1 MKKSLPFLTALLVVI
16 NASAAEPPV
25 PARIEFNR
33 DVRPILSDN
42 CFYCHGND
50 PKHREADLRLD
61 IRDEAVKAKAFV
73 PGKTKESELIAR
85 ILTDD
90 EDDLMP
96 PPDSH
101 KKLTPRQKA
110 VLQKWIEQGAAY
122 QQHWAYEKPV
132 KPAIPAGMNGV
143 DVLVQKRLSE
153 IGLKPSPQADAR
165 TLIRRLY
172 FDLLGLPPSP
182 SDLSEWSD
190 LSDKRYEQLVDRLLK
205 NPHYG
210 ERMAIGWLD
219 VVRFADTIGY
229 HSDNPHN
236 VWPYRDY
243 VIKSFNTNKRFDRFT
258 VEQIAGDL
266 MPDANQET
274 RVGSAFNRLLL
285 STEEGGAQAKDYE
298 QRMLTDR
305 VRAVGNAWMGQTT
318 GCAQCHDHKFDP
330 FNQRDFYQ
338 FGAFFADIKEPILG
352 RREPGMTVLDAE
364 GEKKQADIAKRL
376 AALQAEFAKP
386 RPDLA
391 AAQTEWEKQALEAVV
406 TSGLWQ
412 PLKPVTA
419 TSAKKNIALKADKD
433 GVVRGTID
441 AKRNERKQND
451 GTDTYTITA
460 KVPQGVTGIRID
472 ALKDKSAGIGLASN
486 GNFVLS
492 EVALS
497 TGRKN
502 NPAKLAVSNA
512 SATFEQVKFA
522 AASVIDGIADKKEN
536 GWGVLGGMG
545 ADQALYLELAEPIA
559 DADATVTIAL
569 TFAFGEN
576 HEIANLRLNTTTSPK
591 PLRAPATSLPA
602 KEIADI
608 LKVAPEKRAPA
619 QKQKLEA
626 AFKQIAPELSELR
639 TKLATVEKEKA
650 DFDNNAPKCIVSIS
664 DTAKRTV
671 RILPRGD
678 WMNESGEVVKA
689 ALPGYL
695 PKPKIEG
702 RDLTR
707 LDLAQWLVSKDNPL
721 TARTV
726 MNRLWKQFFGTGLSK
741 VLDDLGAQ
749 GEPPVNPALLDWLA
763 CEFMDSGWD
772 FQHMVRIIVSSDTYK
787 QVSTSTKELTAAD
800 PYNRECAR
808 QSAFRLEAESVRD
821 NALAISGLLVPKIG
835 GPSVKPYQPA
845 KYWENLNFPTREWQN
860 DSGES
865 LYRRG
870 MYTWWQRSFLHPS
883 MVAFDAPSREECT
896 AERNRSNI
904 PQQALVL
911 LNDPT
916 YVEAARAFAA
926 RILQTEGDATKRIT
940 WATQQALQRQP
951 SANEMKTISALFT
964 KHLADYTKDPAAAE
978 ALLKTGA
985 APTPAN
991 LNKSELA
998 AWTHVA
1004 RVLLN
1009 LHETITRA

>member
-1 MKKSLPFLTALLVVI
+1 MTKPTCLLLLATLSLH
-16 NASAAEPPV
+16 AAEPPV
-25 PARIEFNR
+25 PAKIEFNR
-33 DVRPILSDN
+33 DVQPILSDN

-61 IRDEAVKAKAFV
+61 IRDEAVKAEAFI
-73 PGKTKESELIAR
+73 PGKAAKSELVSR
-85 ILTDD
+85 IFTADA
-90 EDDLMP
+90 DDLMP

-101 KKLTPRQKA
+101 KKLTQRQKEI
-110 VLQKWIEQGAAY
+110 LKKWIDQGAAY
-122 QQHWAYEKPV
+122 QQHWAYEKAV
-132 KPAIPAGMNGV
+132 KAAIPAGKNGV
-143 DVLVQKRLSE
+143 DVLVQQRLAQ

-172 FDLLGLPPSP
+172 LDLIGLPPKPEEVASFEKDASP
-182 SDLSEWSD
+182 AAYA
-190 LSDKRYEQLVDRLLK
+190 KLVESLLK

-229 HSDNPHN
+229 HSDSPHN

-243 VIKSFNTNKRFDRFT
+243 VIQSFNNNKHFDRFT
-258 VEQIAGDL
+258 LEQIAGDL
-266 MPDANQET
+266 LPDATQET

-318 GCAQCHDHKFDP
+318 GCCQCHDHKFDP
-330 FNQRDFYQ
+330 WTQRDFYSL
-338 FGAFFADIKEPILG
+338 GAFFADIKEPILG
-352 RREPGMTVLDAE
+352 RREPGIMVLDEA
-364 GEKKQADIAKRL
+364 GQKRQADIAQRL
-376 AALQAEFAKP
+376 TDLQAEFAKP
-386 RPDLA
+386 RPELA
-391 AAQTEWEKQALEAVV
+391 PAQAEWEKLALEAV
-406 TSGLWQ
+406 TASGMWQ
-412 PLKPVTA
+412 PLKQVTA
-419 TSAKKNIALKADKD
+419 LSAKKNVTLKADKE

-451 GTDTYTITA
+451 GTETYTLST
-460 KVPQGVTGIRID
+460 KLPLGTTGIRLE
-472 ALKDKSAGIGLASN
+472 ALKEKLPGIGLASN

-492 EVALS
+492 EVTL
-497 TGRKN
+497 TGGKN
-502 NPAKLAVSNA
+502 KLPVAFA
-512 SATFEQVKFA
+512 SATFEQKTFPSA
-522 AASVIDGIADKKEN
+522 TAIDGIADKKEN
-536 GWGVLGGMG
+536 GWGVLGATG
-545 ADQALYLELAEPIA
+545 ADQSLYLELAAP
-559 DADATVTIAL
+559 VTEANAAVTLTL
-569 TFAFGEN
+569 TFGWGDN
-576 HEIANLRLNTTTSPK
+576 HEIANLRLSSTSAPK
-591 PLRAPATSLPA
+591 PIRAPGTSLPA
-602 KEIADI
+602 AEIAGI
-608 LKVAPEKRAPA
+608 LKTEPDKRNPE
-619 QKQKLEA
+619 QKQKLTA
-626 AFKQIAPELSELR
+626 AYKQIAPELNDLR
-639 TKLATVEKEKA
+639 AKIATVEKEKA
-650 DFDNNAPKCIVSIS
+650 DFESSAPKCIVSIS
-664 DTAKRTV
+664 DTNKRTV
-671 RILPRGD
+671 RILPRGN
-678 WMNESGEVVKA
+678 WMDESGEVVKA

-772 FQHMVRIIVSSDTYK
+772 MQHMIRILANSATY
-787 QVSTSTKELTAAD
+787 QQASTSTKDLTAAD

-808 QSAFRLEAESVRD
+808 QSPFRLDAELVRD
-821 NALAISGLLVPKIG
+821 NALTISGLLVPKIG

-860 DSGES
+860 DSGEG

-870 MYTWWQRSFLHPS
+870 LYTWWQRSFMHPS
-883 MVAFDAPSREECT
+883 MLAFDAPSREECV

-916 YVEAARAFAA
+916 YVEAARVFAA
-926 RILQTEGDATKRIT
+926 RILTESSGDASQRIT
-940 WATQQALQRQP
+940 WAVQQALQRKP
-951 SANEMKTISALFT
+951 SAEELKTLSALFAQQ
-964 KHLADYTKDPAAAE
+964 LADYQKDPAAAME
-978 ALLKTGA
+978 LLKTGA
-985 APTPAN
+985 APVSPN
-991 LNKSELA
+991 LNSSELA
-998 AWTHVA
+998 AWAHVA
-1004 RVLLN
+1004 RVILN
-1009 LHETITRA
+1009 LHETITRS